1 MNFFKTIILIFCF
14 VFLNSMALADSH
26 DKEKK
31 NIVEKAKE
39 VNQQVKQKQAT
50 KNANISSE
58 VGSEEPLPLNDP
70 FVGDGSLGGG
80 NTVKLIAGSEE
91 EKRNLS
97 VFNYKLVG
105 VIEGNENMFAS
116 MIDENGEILTLNLFE
131 ELSPGVRLI
140 ALDSKE
146 IVFER
151 ENEDSLVV
159 INFKNQII
167 ERDK

>member
-1 MNFFKTIILIFCF
+1 MNFFKKIILILYF

-70 FVGDGSLGGG
+70 FVGDGSLSGG
-80 NTVKLIAGSEE
+80 NSIKLIAGSEE